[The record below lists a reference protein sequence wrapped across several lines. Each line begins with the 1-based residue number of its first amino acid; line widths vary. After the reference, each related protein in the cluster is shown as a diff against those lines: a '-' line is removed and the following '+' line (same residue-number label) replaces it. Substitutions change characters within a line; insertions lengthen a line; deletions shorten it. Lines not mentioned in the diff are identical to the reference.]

1 MAEQLTMNR
10 VIHAAVRRDL
20 TRLDAAL
27 GAVQDGDTA
36 RAQQLQRAYAAL
48 HEQLSHHHQQEDAI
62 VFPALKRMGI
72 DATLVGEMDTEHH
85 AMADALDETATVM
98 RRYATSSSSADAAAA
113 LESVRSTTQVVERH
127 LAHEEA
133 ELEPLM
139 EPHKDDPIYKQAE
152 KDVRKGPVTQAGV
165 FFAWLTDGMEPHVES
180 SLRSHVPSP
189 VVLVLRKVFGRRYY
203 REVAPAWKV

>member
-27 GAVQDGDTA
+27 GAVRDGDTR

-48 HEQLSHHHQQEDAI
+48 HEQLAHHHQQEDAI
-62 VFPALKRMGI
+62 VFPALQRLGI
-72 DATLVGEMDTEHH
+72 DATLVGEMDSEHH
-85 AMADALDETATVM
+85 AMAEALDETATVM
-98 RRYATSSSSADAAAA
+98 RRYATSGSAAAAAAA
-113 LESVRSTTQVVERH
+113 LESVRSTTLVVERH

-139 EPHKDDPIYKQAE
+139 EPHKGDPIYKQAE
-152 KDVRKGPVTQAGV
+152 KDLRKGPVTQAGV
-165 FFAWLTDGMEPHVES
+165 FFAWLTDGMEPHVRS
-180 SLRSHVPSP
+180 SLRSYVPPP
-189 VVLVLRKVFGRRYY
+189 VVFMLSNVFGRRYH

>member
-27 GAVQDGDTA
+27 GAVADGDTA

-48 HEQLSHHHQQEDAI
+48 HEQLSHHHRQEDTYI
-62 VFPALKRMGI
+62 FPTLERLGL
-72 DATLVGEMDTEHH
+72 DPTLVAEMDSEHH
-85 AMADALDETATVM
+85 KMAEALDETATVM
-98 RRYATSSSSADAAAA
+98 RRYAASASAADAGSA
-113 LESVRSTTQVVERH
+113 LASVRSTTQVVERH

-139 EPHKDDPIYKQAE
+139 EPYLEDPTFKQAE
-152 KDVRKGPVTQAGV
+152 KDLRKGPVTQSGV

-180 SLRSHVPSP
+180 SLKSYVPGP
-189 VVLVLRKVFGRRYY
+189 VVLVLSKVFGRRYY